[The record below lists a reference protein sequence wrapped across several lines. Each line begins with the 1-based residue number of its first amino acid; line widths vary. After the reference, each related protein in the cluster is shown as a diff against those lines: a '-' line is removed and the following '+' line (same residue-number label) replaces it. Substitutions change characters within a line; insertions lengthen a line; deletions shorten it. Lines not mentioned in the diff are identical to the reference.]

1 MMPGACAVHGYRCG
15 PALLTPSA
23 PTGPNSVTSEYS
35 SYVPYS
41 VPRAHGGPPW
51 LTRVRRIWRSFVP
64 FPAYQVFQRGGYYSV
79 EVIPNSVAVISL
91 NTMYF
96 YDSNTGT
103 LPHTRYL
110 VNCILTSRHGD
121 GAAVGGCG
129 HSDPQDPGNLEFD
142 WLEVQ
147 LQSFRD
153 RKMQVR
159 FRTVVRLA
167 GHIIDRT
174 HRSGCRD
181 TSLRH
186 PETISRNVLV
196 NSVDKLCRQPKHD

>member
-1 MMPGACAVHGYRCG
+1 MWSRPSDAIRADRSQQCDLGIFFVRALFG
-15 PALLTPSA
+15 PAGTW
-23 PTGPNSVTSEYS
+23 
-35 SYVPYS
+35 
-41 VPRAHGGPPW
+41 RPPW

-110 VNCILTSRHGD
+110 LNCILTSRHGD

-147 LQSFRD
+147 LQMFRE

-159 FRTVVRLA
+159 PARPWPRKCSLIECVRRFGYRA
-167 GHIIDRT
+167 
-174 HRSGCRD
+174 
-181 TSLRH
+181 TSRRRRA
-186 PETISRNVLV
+186 TTSRNVLV
-196 NSVDKLCRQPKHD
+196 GSGLSPSREDVMRC

>member
-1 MMPGACAVHGYRCG
+1 MWSCPSDAIRADRSQQRDLGIFFVRALFG
-15 PALLTPSA
+15 PAGTW
-23 PTGPNSVTSEYS
+23 
-35 SYVPYS
+35 
-41 VPRAHGGPPW
+41 RPPW

-103 LPHTRYL
+103 LPHTRHL
-110 VNCILTSRHGD
+110 LNCILTSRHGD

-147 LQSFRD
+147 LQLFRY

-159 FRTVVRLA
+159 AV
-167 GHIIDRT
+167 
-174 HRSGCRD
+174 
-181 TSLRH
+181 SLT
-186 PETISRNVLV
+186 EEVSV
-196 NSVDKLCRQPKHD
+196 N